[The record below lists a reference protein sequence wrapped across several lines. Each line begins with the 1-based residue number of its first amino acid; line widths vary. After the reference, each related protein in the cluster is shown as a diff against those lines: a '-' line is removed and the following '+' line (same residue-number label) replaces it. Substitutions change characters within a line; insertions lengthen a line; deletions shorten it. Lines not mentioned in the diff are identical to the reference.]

1 MIALVDFGAGN
12 LRSVENALG
21 RLGVDSYIATTPEA
35 VDGAAAVILP
45 GVGAAAPAMAALRER
60 QLDQAIVRVIQRG
73 TPFLGI
79 CLGLQLLFERSA
91 EDGARCLGVLP
102 GTVERL
108 ATSEKL
114 PHVGW
119 NTVDQVRP
127 HPVLEGLDGQAMYFV
142 HSYVV
147 MPRDSSVIA
156 ANTTHG
162 IPFVGAVAINRLV
175 GVQFHPERS
184 GPAGLRFL
192 QNFVAL
198 AGVQAPTPTLPRTA
212 GEGESVASSPTLP
225 RTAGEGDP
233 GKLKAPSP
241 TLPRTA
247 GEGESV
253 ARTAGGGRSPDA
265 ALR

>member
-1 MIALVDFGAGN
+1 MIAIIDFGAGN

-21 RLGVDSYIATTPEA
+21 RLGVDARIATTPEA
-35 VDGAAAVILP
+35 VSRADAVILP

-60 QLDQAIVRVIQRG
+60 QLDQAITRVIQRG

-91 EDGARCLGVLP
+91 EDGASCLGLLP

-108 ATSEKL
+108 ATTEKL

-119 NTVDQVRP
+119 NTLDQARP
-127 HPVLEGLDGQAMYFV
+127 HPVLEGLDGEAMYFV

-147 MPRDSSVIA
+147 VPQDSNIIA

-162 IPFVGAVAINRLV
+162 VPFVSAVAIDRLV

-184 GPAGLRFL
+184 GPAGLKL
-192 QNFVAL
+192 LENFVAF
-198 AGVQAPTPTLPRTA
+198 ARVERAH
-212 GEGESVASSPTLP
+212 VA
-225 RTAGEGDP
+225 
-233 GKLKAPSP
+233 
-241 TLPRTA
+241 
-247 GEGESV
+247 
-253 ARTAGGGRSPDA
+253 
-265 ALR
+265 